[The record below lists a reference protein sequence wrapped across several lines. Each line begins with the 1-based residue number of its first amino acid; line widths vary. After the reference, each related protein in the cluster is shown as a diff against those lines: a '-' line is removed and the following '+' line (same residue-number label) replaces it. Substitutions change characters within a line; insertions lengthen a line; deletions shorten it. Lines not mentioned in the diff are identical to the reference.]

1 MFKIPAA
8 VTGFPTSWKNHY
20 YARSGES
27 LIPLQQYKIDEI
39 RSQERMDWSKQIVRN
54 ASIEHLDKNAIQLA
68 REKYKEKINEDH
80 ISEEID
86 TMTDEEFLTKIKLLF
101 DGQVTN
107 AAMIL
112 LGNADYVYLIS
123 RPPTM
128 MWRLYGANGEDKDY
142 AIFTI
147 PFINV
152 IDKIFSKIRNLTYR
166 YIPNQLT
173 LFPIETQQ
181 YDTWLLRD
189 LLNNCIAY
197 TLSEA
202 SDNL

>member
-1 MFKIPAA
+1 
-8 VTGFPTSWKNHY
+8 
-20 YARSGES
+20 
-27 LIPLQQYKIDEI
+27 
-39 RSQERMDWSKQIVRN
+39 MDWFKQIVRN

-68 REKYKEKINEDH
+68 REKYKEKLNEDH

-86 TMTDEEFLTKIKLLF
+86 TMTYEEFLTKIKLLF

-112 LGNADYVYLIS
+112 LGNADYDYLIS

-173 LFPIETQQ
+173 LFPIEKQ
-181 YDTWLLRD
+181 
-189 LLNNCIAY
+189 
-197 TLSEA
+197 
-202 SDNL
+202 

>member
-68 REKYKEKINEDH
+68 REKYKEKMNEDH

-112 LGNADYVYLIS
+112 
-123 RPPTM
+123 
-128 MWRLYGANGEDKDY
+128 
-142 AIFTI
+142 
-147 PFINV
+147 
-152 IDKIFSKIRNLTYR
+152 
-166 YIPNQLT
+166 
-173 LFPIETQQ
+173 
-181 YDTWLLRD
+181 
-189 LLNNCIAY
+189 
-197 TLSEA
+197 
-202 SDNL
+202 